1 MRGQMSRNLQKSIVI
16 SFIPVKIADMKKIN
30 IKEIDTK
37 RIFCTLLPPVMA
49 FTVNCMVYWGAP
61 LFTVGRTAY
70 NLSGN
75 LDDLVPFLPPFIVVY
90 LGCYIFWVIN
100 YLLISAQG
108 DEHRYRFFTADICSR
123 LVCLVIFVVFPTT
136 NTRPELIGHD
146 IWTQAVRALYQWD
159 APQNL
164 FPSIHCLV
172 SWMCCIGLRGCD
184 RIPKWYKWVSKFIA
198 VLVFVSTLALRQHVL
213 IDVAGGILLA
223 ELACYI
229 SNRRDG
235 YKLLQK
241 VTETVAGWIVG
252 RLSGKKN
259 GK

>member
-1 MRGQMSRNLQKSIVI
+1 
-16 SFIPVKIADMKKIN
+16 MKKIN

-108 DEHRYRFFTADICSR
+108 DEHSYRFFTADICSR
-123 LVCLVIFVVFPTT
+123 LVCLVIFMVFPTT

-198 VLVFVSTLALRQHVL
+198 VLVFISTLALRQHVL

-223 ELACYI
+223 ELVCYI

-241 VTETVAGWIVG
+241 VTETVAGWIAG

>member
-1 MRGQMSRNLQKSIVI
+1 M
-16 SFIPVKIADMKKIN
+16 
-30 IKEIDTK
+30 
-37 RIFCTLLPPVMA
+37 
-49 FTVNCMVYWGAP
+49 
-61 LFTVGRTAY
+61 
-70 NLSGN
+70 
-75 LDDLVPFLPPFIVVY
+75 
-90 LGCYIFWVIN
+90 
-100 YLLISAQG
+100 
-108 DEHRYRFFTADICSR
+108 
-123 LVCLVIFVVFPTT
+123 IFVVFPTT

-198 VLVFVSTLALRQHVL
+198 VLVFISTLALRQHVL

-223 ELACYI
+223 ELVCYI

-241 VTETVAGWIVG
+241 VTETVAGWIAG

>member
-1 MRGQMSRNLQKSIVI
+1 
-16 SFIPVKIADMKKIN
+16 MKKIN
-30 IKEIDTK
+30 IKEIDIK

-90 LGCYIFWVIN
+90 FGCYIFWVIN
-100 YLLISAQG
+100 YLLISAQE
-108 DEHRYRFFTADICSR
+108 DEHRYRFFTADICTR
-123 LVCLVIFVVFPTT
+123 LVCLVIFVIFPTT

-172 SWMCCIGLRGCD
+172 SWMCCIGLA
-184 RIPKWYKWVSKFIA
+184 KS
-198 VLVFVSTLALRQHVL
+198 Q
-213 IDVAGGILLA
+213 
-223 ELACYI
+223 E
-229 SNRRDG
+229 
-235 YKLLQK
+235 
-241 VTETVAGWIVG
+241 
-252 RLSGKKN
+252 
-259 GK
+259 

>member
-1 MRGQMSRNLQKSIVI
+1 
-16 SFIPVKIADMKKIN
+16 MKKIN

-90 LGCYIFWVIN
+90 FGCYIFWVIN

-123 LVCLVIFVVFPTT
+123 LVCLVMFVVFPTT
-136 NTRPELIGHD
+136 NTRPELIGYD

-241 VTETVAGWIVG
+241 VTETVAGWIAG